1 MKGMP
6 LVSSKLLDRKWRSRE
21 QQIHKERL
29 RSVKSSIRT
38 LQTTPLIPTCMIR
51 NFKKEEMNE
60 SKQVYNL
67 FWCRTIHWDREGK
80 PDSTWEDDEYNVNES
95 D

>member
-1 MKGMP
+1 MKAMP
-6 LVSSKLLDRKWRSRE
+6 LVSSKLLDRKWKSRD

-38 LQTTPLIPTCMIR
+38 LQTAPMVPTCMMR

-60 SKQVYNL
+60 SKWQTRVSL
-67 FWCRTIHWDREGK
+67 I
-80 PDSTWEDDEYNVNES
+80 
-95 D
+95 